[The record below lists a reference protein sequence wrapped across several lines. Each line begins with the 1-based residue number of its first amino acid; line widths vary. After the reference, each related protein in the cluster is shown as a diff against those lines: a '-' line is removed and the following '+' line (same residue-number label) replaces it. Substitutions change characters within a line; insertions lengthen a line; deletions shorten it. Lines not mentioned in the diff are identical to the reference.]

1 MGPIFSPNLVLGAK
15 VAADLNFT
23 YGFDLTVSHLHPV
36 IWQIWTCWRERAKLD
51 LKVPNNSSITLNIGN
66 LTNSSMTG
74 L

>member
-1 MGPIFSPNLVLGAK
+1 MGPIFSPNLILGAK

-23 YGFDLTVSHLHPV
+23 YGFDLTVSHLHLV
-36 IWQIWTCWRERAKLD
+36 QMWNCQRERAKLD